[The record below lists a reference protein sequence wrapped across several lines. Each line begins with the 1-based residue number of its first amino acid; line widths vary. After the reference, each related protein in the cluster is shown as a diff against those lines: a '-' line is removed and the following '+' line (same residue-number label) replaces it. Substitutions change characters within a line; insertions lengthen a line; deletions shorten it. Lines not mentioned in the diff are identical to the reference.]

1 MLRSTLNPV
10 HSPIIQTPNTSDD
23 WSVSHVAASP
33 NPSRHSSPAPNSTHV
48 SPATD
53 SHNQGLTTSASPAS
67 TLLTSAA
74 SPTTSLNSGYPSS
87 PLPYHSSTSPSPHD
101 PSPPTSSHN
110 PNPSSSPHNS
120 SPPPSPHNSSSFN
133 PSSRPAAPPQQILR
147 RSTRTQRP
155 NPKDYNINAGIEA
168 DSSAHSSKSSIFRQI
183 EGVEHVSGGS
193 AKEETWQQVSAPINK
208 EVSTSGR
215 GKSSRVVLVA
225 QHPDLSTS
233 PLPTLSPNIPILTYR
248 AANKLSSSSASSTAG
263 IGQSVVSSPPSDD
276 ITLFLNSE
284 HTPALTNATSK
295 ISFEVYDYFIFRT
308 PENYKNAR
316 LEAPNYNRAE
326 KYEPKVVPVTV
337 AIPGPGQDMV
347 FDKGFVTAPSAPRTS
362 QTKISLGRSSNH
374 SSLHQVREREDRPE
388 VEEVIPLKRTKRSSS
403 RPSEL
408 LDALR
413 DRDDGA
419 GTLLDR
425 ISAEVPILE
434 TIMNWPT
441 DQLGEQIA
449 EDILWLSYTPTDLF
463 CRAKASENIMQKEVE
478 PLRKQV
484 AAKDERIQDLESK
497 LTIAKNKATGFEREA
512 VLAKQAANRMKDVDS
527 LARFLC

>member
-284 HTPALTNATSK
+284 HIWCLTKASSLPHQPPN
-295 ISFEVYDYFIFRT
+295 F
-308 PENYKNAR
+308 PNKN
-316 LEAPNYNRAE
+316 L
-326 KYEPKVVPVTV
+326 
-337 AIPGPGQDMV
+337 
-347 FDKGFVTAPSAPRTS
+347 PRV
-362 QTKISLGRSSNH
+362 QEGRGHRSSNH